1 MSSTWRID
9 LRVHGARP
17 DGADGILAA
26 LDDAWDEIGVDGSA
40 HEDAGEAEIACSG
53 IEQIPAG
60 GSFEARAAELAAIL
74 WEANG
79 AYADVEA
86 AGTRTDDLE
95 QGTWASSEDDYEAW
109 MRGQRVPAVAVEPG
123 ALGGPAG
130 GSGMAAAI
138 VICRSMG
145 DGDATAYGPFAAA
158 SFDEAV
164 AAAKA
169 WLRTQP
175 CRPARRDPF
184 WTSPRE
190 LACERLLRGEDG
202 PAGHEIVWL
211 EAP

>member
-1 MSSTWRID
+1 
-9 LRVHGARP
+9 
-17 DGADGILAA
+17 
-26 LDDAWDEIGVDGSA
+26 
-40 HEDAGEAEIACSG
+40 
-53 IEQIPAG
+53 
-60 GSFEARAAELAAIL
+60 
-74 WEANG
+74 
-79 AYADVEA
+79 
-86 AGTRTDDLE
+86 
-95 QGTWASSEDDYEAW
+95 
-109 MRGQRVPAVAVEPG
+109 MREERVPAVAIEPG
-123 ALGGPAG
+123 ALGSPVGDGSAG
-130 GSGMAAAI
+130 AI

>member
-1 MSSTWRID
+1 MSSTWRAE
-9 LRVHGARP
+9 LWVHGSRP
-17 DGADGILAA
+17 DRADDIQAA
-26 LDDAWDEIGVDGSA
+26 LDDAWGEMVVNGYA

-53 IEQIPAG
+53 VGQITAG
-60 GSFEARAAELAAIL
+60 GSFEARAAELAEIV

-86 AGTRTDDLE
+86 AGTCLDGLE
-95 QGTWASSEDDYEAW
+95 QRTWASSEDDYKASMLEE
-109 MRGQRVPAVAVEPG
+109 RVPAVAVEPG

-145 DGDATAYGPFAAA
+145 DGDATAYGPFVAA

-190 LACERLLRGEDG
+190 LTCERLLRGEDG